1 MLVLI
6 GGSALS
12 AFRVEALLDKCR
24 KLSPGFEN
32 LSARN
37 IYFIDG
43 RVSTDTTDKLQELLA
58 ANPIGDIQPDLITVP
73 RAGTISPWA
82 SKATDIAHNC
92 GLSEVSRIERGTAW
106 FSEGGI
112 TENAHVLFYDRMT
125 EMVLSNTSSAE
136 SLFEDKAPAPLLE
149 IDVLDGGVEQ
159 LKKDNV
165 TYGFALSDDEIEYLV
180 ESFKTINRNPT
191 DAELMMFA
199 QANSEHCRHKIFN
212 ADWVVDGEPS
222 DSSLFGMI
230 RETHKAQPSGTLIA
244 YDDNAAVIEGSK
256 GQRFMADPVSGSYRY
271 TEEPIHIQI
280 KVETHNHPTAISPF
294 PGAATG
300 SGGEIR
306 DEGATGNGAKPKAGL
321 CGFSVSNL
329 RIPGFTHQWEQHAG
343 KPEHIASAFQIMQ
356 EGPIGAAAFNNEFG
370 RPNLTGYFRAFES
383 EVPVGAVEDSAQ
395 SGPHWSGFHK
405 PIMIAGGLG
414 NIRPL
419 NVNKKPVPDGSA
431 IVVLGGPAML
441 IGLGGGAA
449 SSLASGQSDAS
460 LDFAS
465 VQRGNPE
472 MQRRCQEVINH
483 CVSLGDNSPILSMHD
498 VGAGGLSNALPEL
511 VHDADRGA
519 TFELRE
525 ILIDEHGM
533 SPMEIWCNESQ
544 ERYVLAVAA
553 DRLPELTA
561 LCDRER
567 CPFAVVGV
575 ATNKKHLTVTD
586 RLLNKPPVDMSLQV
600 LLGKPPRMKRETSR
614 NKHCEAPLDLTSV
627 APEKMSNEK
636 TNNEKTGIE
645 KALRRV
651 LQSPTVASKNFLITI
666 GDRTVG
672 GLVHR
677 DQLVGPYQMPVA
689 DCAVTLS
696 DFDGFA
702 GEAMAMGERSPVA
715 LISPEASG
723 RIAIAEALTN
733 LAGVA
738 VADIKDI
745 KLSANWMAAANV
757 DDAALYDTVKAV
769 VRDFCL
775 PLGLSIPVGKDS
787 LSMQTRW
794 SENGQD
800 KVVTAPLS
808 LVVTAF
814 SKVADVRKTV
824 TPQLVKTP
832 DTVLLLADIGK
843 SKNRLGASVFAQVH
857 GQIGNECPDVDD
869 VIEFKAL
876 ISSLQELM
884 RSGLVMACHD
894 RSDGGVIAAI
904 AEMCF
909 AGGCGAEISFSD
921 SGGDNG
927 IAGVLFSEE
936 IGVLLQVRRSDL
948 ESVRAVFAKNDI
960 LQLISE
966 IGTVTDEPDLIVSVA
981 DETVLSKSV
990 VELKR
995 LWWETSYQM
1004 QQHRDNPA
1012 CAEQEFETIADAE
1025 DPGITTELT
1034 YKPSDNPVD
1043 NIVATITTR
1052 PKIAILREQ
1061 GVNGQVEM
1069 AAAFDKAG
1077 FESIDVH
1084 MSDIITGRVTLDEF
1098 SGLAACGGFSYGD
1111 VLGAGG
1117 GWASSILHNERARD
1131 QFAQYFA
1138 RPDVFALGVCNG
1150 CQMMSKL
1157 RELIPG
1163 AAHWPDFVRNVSEQ
1177 YEARFSTVQVQ
1188 STASILF
1195 TGMEGSR
1202 IPVAVAHG
1210 EGKVSNIL
1218 KTSQVSLRYVD
1229 NLGKVTERYPLNPNG
1244 SAEGVTGLCNEDGRF
1259 NIMMPHPERVFRS
1272 VQNSYRSADWP
1283 EDGPW
1288 LRMFRNARLW
1298 VSQV

>member
-12 AFRVEALLDKCR
+12 AFRVEELLNKCR
-24 KLSPGFEN
+24 KLSPGLTE
-32 LSARN
+32 LSARTL
-37 IYFIDG
+37 YFIDG
-43 RVSTDTTDKLQELLA
+43 SLSADTVVRLCEMLA
-58 ANPIGDIQPDLITVP
+58 AEQDADIKPDLITLP

-92 GLSEVSRIERGTAW
+92 GLSEVSRIERGTGW
-106 FSEGGI
+106 FAANAI
-112 TENAHVLFYDRMT
+112 AENIHPLFHDRMT
-125 EMVLSNTSSAE
+125 EMVLRDVNSATE
-136 SLFEDKAPAPLLE
+136 LFRDKPAAPLLE
-149 IDVLDGGVEQ
+149 IDVLNGGVEQ

-165 TYGFALSDDEIEYLV
+165 TYGFALSEDEIEYLV
-180 ESFKTINRNPT
+180 ENFKTINRNPT

-212 ADWVVDGEPS
+212 ADWVIDGEAA
-222 DSSLFGMI
+222 DTSLFGMI
-230 RETHKAQPSGTLIA
+230 RETHSAQPTGTLVA
-244 YDDNAAVIEGSK
+244 YDDNAAVIAGSECK
-256 GQRFMADPVSGSYRY
+256 RFMSDPVSHAYGY
-271 TEEPIHIQI
+271 TQEAANIQI

-300 SGGEIR
+300 AGGEIR

-329 RIPGFTHQWEQHAG
+329 RIPGFTHTWEQHAG

-370 RPNLTGYFRAFES
+370 RPNLTGYFRCFES
-383 EVPVGAVEDSAQ
+383 EVSMGEKS
-395 SGPHWSGFHK
+395 HWRGFHK

-419 NVNKKPVPDGSA
+419 NTSKKPVPDGSA

-449 SSLASGQSDAS
+449 SSLASGQSDAA
-460 LDFAS
+460 LDFSS

-472 MQRRCQEVINH
+472 MQRRCQEVLNH
-483 CVSLGDNSPILSMHD
+483 CIALGDDSPILSMHD

-511 VHDADRGA
+511 VHDAERGA

-525 ILIDEHGM
+525 ILVDERGM

-553 DRLPELTA
+553 DKLPELTS
-561 LCDRER
+561 LCERER
-567 CPFAVVGV
+567 CPYAVVGV
-575 ATNKKHLTVTD
+575 ATTKKHLKVTD
-586 RLLNKPPVDMSLQV
+586 NLLNKTAVDMSLQV
-600 LLGKPPRMKRETSR
+600 LLGKPPRMQRETAR
-614 NKHCEAPLDLTSV
+614 KTHCDLALELDDVNVEEALT
-627 APEKMSNEK
+627 
-636 TNNEKTGIE
+636 
-645 KALRRV
+645 RV

-677 DQLVGPYQMPVA
+677 DQLVGPFQIPVA

-696 DFDGFA
+696 DFDGYT

-769 VRDFCL
+769 TRDFCL

-787 LSMQTRW
+787 LSMQSRW
-794 SENGQD
+794 SNDGED
-800 KVVTAPLS
+800 KTVTAPLS

-814 SKVADVRKTV
+814 AAVKDVRKTV
-824 TPQLVKTP
+824 TPQLVNSP
-832 DTVLLLADIGK
+832 DTVLLLVDIGN
-843 SKNRLGASVFAQVH
+843 SKDRLGGSVFAQVY
-857 GQIGNECPDVDD
+857 GQIGNQCPDIDNVSG
-869 VIEFKAL
+869 FKAFINCMHQL
-876 ISSLQELM
+876 ID
-884 RSGLVMACHD
+884 SGSVLACHD
-894 RSDGGVIAAI
+894 RSDGGAIVAI

-909 AGGCGAEISFSD
+909 AGGCGATVALA
-921 SGGDNG
+921 SGSNG
-927 IAGVLFSEE
+927 VAGALFSEE
-936 IGVLLQVRRSDL
+936 AGLVIQIKESDL
-948 ESVRAVFAKNDI
+948 EQVQGVFKACELMHLVAQIGAVTESA
-960 LQLISE
+960 
-966 IGTVTDEPDLIVSVA
+966 DLVVSV
-981 DETVLSKSV
+981 DNKEVINKPVIS
-990 VELKR
+990 LKR
-995 LWWETSYQM
+995 QWWETSFQM
-1004 QQHRDNPA
+1004 QRLRDNPD
-1012 CAEQEFETIADAE
+1012 CAEQEFELISDAT
-1025 DPGITTELT
+1025 DPGITPEITFD
-1034 YKPSDNPVD
+1034 PDD
-1043 NIVATITTR
+1043 NIVSALTER
-1052 PKIAILREQ
+1052 PTVAILREQ
-1061 GVNGQVEM
+1061 GVNGYVEM

-1077 FESIDVH
+1077 FKSVDVH
-1084 MSDIITGRVTLDEF
+1084 MSDIVQGRVTLNEF
-1098 SGLAACGGFSYGD
+1098 SGLVACGGFSYGD

-1117 GWASSILHNERARD
+1117 GWASSVLYNQRVRD
-1131 QFAQYFA
+1131 QFEAYFA
-1138 RPDVFALGVCNG
+1138 RTDVFALGVCNG
-1150 CQMMSKL
+1150 CQMLSKI

-1163 AAHWPDFVRNVSEQ
+1163 ASHWPDFIHNTSEQ
-1177 YEARFSTVQVQ
+1177 FEARFSTVKVQ
-1188 STASILF
+1188 SSASILL

-1210 EGKVSNIL
+1210 EGKVTGLI

-1229 NLGKVTERYPLNPNG
+1229 NHGDATERYPLNPNG
-1244 SAEGVTGLCNEDGRF
+1244 SAAGVTGLCNDDGRF
-1259 NIMMPHPERVFRS
+1259 NIMMPHPERVFRA
-1272 VQNSYRSADWP
+1272 VQNSCPGRDWP
-1283 EDGPW
+1283 ENGPW
-1288 LRMFRNARLW
+1288 LRMFRNARHW
-1298 VSQV
+1298 VSQA